1 MSSTKPW
8 YMTSKQRKRM
18 DAQFQVMLRRN
29 HDSLLSHAN
38 HRYPTTIEE
47 VMANNPS
54 LSREKAEKIR
64 DLNVRMNESN
74 ERIED
79 LIMRIDPRWKE

>member
-29 HDSLLSHAN
+29 HDSLLNHAN
-38 HRYPTTIEE
+38 ERYPETLEE
-47 VMANNPS
+47 VMEKNPS
-54 LSREKAEKIR
+54 LSPEKAEKIR

-74 ERIED
+74 RRIED
-79 LIMRIDPRWKE
+79 LIMRIDPRWQD

>member
-1 MSSTKPW
+1 MSTKPW

-29 HDSLLSHAN
+29 HDSLLNHAN
-38 HRYPTTIEE
+38 ARYPETLAE
-47 VMANNPS
+47 VMEKNPS
-54 LSREKAEKIR
+54 LSRDKALKVV

-74 ERIED
+74 RRIED
-79 LIMRIDPRWKE
+79 LIMRIDARWQD